1 MKFGAGWRGVAL
13 AIIEDR
19 RRIEEGNLVRFLIAK
34 QPAQMVQSPK
44 GCCVLALGNPGA
56 GTLLLRARITVTR
69 VELADG
75 PDSVVLTGDLVK
87 PGGVSRWHLT

>member
-1 MKFGAGWRGVAL
+1 LKFGAGWRGEAL

-44 GCCVLALGNPGA
+44 GCCVLVWE
-56 GTLLLRARITVTR
+56 IS
-69 VELADG
+69 G
-75 PDSVVLTGDLVK
+75 PVRFSCGRGS
-87 PGGVSRWHLT
+87 PSQGWS

>member
-1 MKFGAGWRGVAL
+1 MKFGAGWRGEAL

-44 GCCVLALGNPGA
+44 GCCALALENSGGRRASPA
-56 GTLLLRARITVTR
+56 GEDHRH
-69 VELADG
+69 
-75 PDSVVLTGDLVK
+75 K
-87 PGGVSRWHLT
+87 GGVEPMGLTPWC